1 MFQLHDRT
9 RRRLCLA
16 AFALLGLTPT
26 LLVGGWCAA
35 RLLPG
40 AAQTEADSLG
50 RQLGLAVKLES
61 LKYLRPGTVLYEGLE
76 LADPET
82 GQTLLHCRALE
93 ASWRHVADEQGQQ
106 RLLVSAIVSQPEVE
120 VASSDLAWRWMQ
132 RMLEIQPGRADVDL
146 AFSASEMSLRV
157 DGCSQ
162 KLSDVSVERKTLPGG
177 TYATVDFRPSGA
189 AASGL
194 GHLRVVRNRQTRP
207 PTCGFELDTG
217 DGELTCNVLALGLS
231 ELKQLGERCRF
242 RGRLWAKE
250 NADGWEGE
258 VAGQLVDLDLGRL
271 VTDHFPHRLT
281 GLGEA
286 TIQTARF
293 RRGRLES
300 GSGFLKA
307 GPGVIDRSL
316 VAAAVDRLGLVP
328 ATDLPALTT
337 EAGPIKDDGI
347 RYRQLGLFLS
357 LDAQGMQL
365 RGCCDTVEPGTI
377 LSDGGRRLLGE
388 PLQGSQPVTALV
400 QTFVPQND
408 VQVPASRQTAW
419 LLHHLPM
426 PEAASSSIISP
437 KAGGSAASTAREP
450 SRDEW
455 QR

>member
-9 RRRLCLA
+9 RRRLCIA
-16 AFALLGLTPT
+16 AFVLLGLTPT

-35 RLLPG
+35 RLMPG

-50 RQLGLAVKLES
+50 RQLGLAVKLTS
-61 LKYLRPGTVLYEGLE
+61 LKHLRPGTVLYEGLE

-82 GQTLLHCRALE
+82 GHTLLRCRALE
-93 ASWRHVADEQGQQ
+93 ASWQHYTDEQGQ
-106 RLLVSAIVSQPEVE
+106 RRPLVSVVASQPEVE
-120 VASSDLAWRWMQ
+120 AASSDLAWRWMQ
-132 RMLEIQPGRADVDL
+132 RMLEIRPGRADVDL
-146 AFSASEMSLRV
+146 AFSASEMTLRV

-162 KLSDVSVERKTLPGG
+162 KLTDVSVEKKTLPGV
-177 TYATVDFRPSGA
+177 TYATIDFRPSGA

-194 GHLRVVRNRQTRP
+194 ARLCVVRNRQTTP
-207 PTCGFELDTG
+207 PSCDFELNTG
-217 DGELTCNVLALGLS
+217 DGELTCNVLALGLG

-258 VAGQLVDLDLGRL
+258 VAGQLVEMDLGRL

-293 RRGRLES
+293 SRGRLES

-307 GPGVIDRSL
+307 GPGTIDRSL
-316 VAAAVDRLGLVP
+316 VDAAVNRLGLVP
-328 ATDLPALTT
+328 ATDLPALSP
-337 EAGPIKDDGI
+337 EAEQIKDDGI

-365 RGCCDTVEPGTI
+365 RGCCDAVEPGTI
-377 LSDGGRRLLGE
+377 LSDGSHRLLGE

-419 LLHHLPM
+419 WLHHLQM
-426 PEAASSSIISP
+426 PEATASSL
-437 KAGGSAASTAREP
+437 KAGGSATTTARGP
-450 SRDEW
+450 SPDEW
-455 QR
+455 RR